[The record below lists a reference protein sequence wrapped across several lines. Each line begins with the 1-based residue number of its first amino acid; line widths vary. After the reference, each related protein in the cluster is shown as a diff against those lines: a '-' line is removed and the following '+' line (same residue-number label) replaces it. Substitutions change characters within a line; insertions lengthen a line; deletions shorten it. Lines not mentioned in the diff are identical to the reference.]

1 LQMDNESSLKNPSSM
16 LASPQRKQ
24 SISDLSNFNKEI
36 YRSKIDRDYPR
47 TEINTD
53 NSILK
58 SEYHTS
64 NQSLN

>member
-1 LQMDNESSLKNPSSM
+1 M

-36 YRSKIDRDYPR
+36 YRSKIDRNYPR